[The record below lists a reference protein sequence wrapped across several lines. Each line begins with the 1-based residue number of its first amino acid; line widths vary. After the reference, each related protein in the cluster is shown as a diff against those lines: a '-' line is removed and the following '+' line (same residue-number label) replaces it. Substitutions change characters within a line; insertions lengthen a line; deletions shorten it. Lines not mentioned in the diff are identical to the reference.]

1 MRELIPFGRD
11 VPCPACGIALEIR
24 RVCAEPHPDLAVDLE
39 GAGGGLEHLHAEC
52 PGCGWS
58 GYMATAGD
66 RGVQAAATVTT
77 TAHVAD
83 APGAEA

>member
-24 RVCAEPHPDLAVDLE
+24 RVCTEPHPDLDADA
-39 GAGGGLEHLHAEC
+39 AGPGGRLEHLHVEC

-58 GYMATAGD
+58 GYMSTAREHRTRSTHGD
-66 RGVQAAATVTT
+66 PEQEDRERSSGT
-77 TAHVAD
+77 
-83 APGAEA
+83 